1 MRLIA
6 TAPGQAR
13 IPEQLPAVPPV
24 DHRYTPPGRRRL
36 PGSFVWLLILAGS
49 IAGTMWMA
57 ATPPATNCA
66 PTPKLSQC
74 TLQKVYLAQ
83 GTKIV
88 AGAAGGLAIALLME
102 GVAGAA
108 APAPRRRTAGA
119 AAAAPRRRT
128 AGAAAAAPRRRTPGA
143 TPQPQPKRQA
153 ASTRAK
159 PMRAPQAWGEIP
171 TVKPKRPRVQL
182 GEPAKPR
189 PALAPGA
196 VATRMPVPTTFPR
209 SGRFARPVGVP
220 SAMDLSSLPPAL
232 RNAVSAPP
240 ILDPRHRP

>member
-13 IPEQLPAVPPV
+13 IPEQLPAIPPV

-36 PGSFVWLLILAGS
+36 PGAFVWLLILAGS

-57 ATPPATNCA
+57 ATPPDTNCA
-66 PTPKLSQC
+66 PTPKLNQC

-108 APAPRRRTAGA
+108 APAPRRKVA
-119 AAAAPRRRT
+119 AAK
-128 AGAAAAAPRRRTPGA
+128 
-143 TPQPQPKRQA
+143 PQPKA
-153 ASTRAK
+153 APKSAK
-159 PMRAPQAWGEIP
+159 PMRAPQQWGEIP
-171 TVKPKRPRVQL
+171 TVKPKRPRLQL
-182 GEPAKPR
+182 GEPVAPR
-189 PALAPGA
+189 PVLAPGA
-196 VATRMPVPTTFPR
+196 VATRMPVPTTFPT
-209 SGRFARPVGVP
+209 SGRFARPAGVP

-240 ILDPRHRP
+240 TPDPRYRP

>member
-36 PGSFVWLLILAGS
+36 PGALVWLLILVGS

-57 ATPPATNCA
+57 ATPPDTNCVT
-66 PTPKLSQC
+66 TPKLNQC

-83 GTKIV
+83 ATKIV
-88 AGAAGGLAIALLME
+88 AGAAGGLAIALLIE
-102 GVAGAA
+102 GVAGAS
-108 APAPRRRTAGA
+108 APAPRRKTA
-119 AAAAPRRRT
+119 AAQPRPKAAPK
-128 AGAAAAAPRRRTPGA
+128 P
-143 TPQPQPKRQA
+143 
-153 ASTRAK
+153 AK
-159 PMRAPQAWGEIP
+159 PMQAPQHWGEIP
-171 TVKPKRPRVQL
+171 TVRPKRPRLQL
-182 GEPAKPR
+182 GEPLPAR
-189 PALAPGA
+189 PVLAPDA
-196 VATRMPVPTTFPR
+196 VATRMPVPSTFPR
-209 SGRFARPVGVP
+209 SGRFARPAGVP

-240 ILDPRHRP
+240 TFDPRTRP